1 MHTHFKKASLNHL
14 KPGSRQAIEDDLI
27 GEIHGG
33 IGVIWIFLKCF
44 LNISFISKKVNLL
57 VLPLMDSYVVHK
69 PKDSSVVVFCCF

>member
-14 KPGSRQAIEDDLI
+14 KPGSCQAIEDDLI
-27 GEIHGG
+27 GEIRGG

-57 VLPLMDSYVVHK
+57 VLPLRDFYVVHK